1 MIKSDQKKKAEFSAI
16 VEASATLAFD
26 ASTARKFSKETLAP
40 IMNEFMSRL
49 HTTILTASAQGV
61 QTLFCYRAG
70 LRIFLMYREW
80 LTARKAS
87 MPNRVGIIKISR
99 FAALKSAYRTAPD
112 LALTGLCAQL
122 PNHDLHDVV
131 ELILGEPLKL
141 PKGRLPAMPLHKFVT
156 LDDPYAKRLRI
167 HLLDQSDLLS
177 AYIERLASDTNRI
190 LLIDSG
196 WAGTTQLM
204 LEQSFPNYSIEGAYF
219 GVIGRT
225 EILEKTPE
233 RMHGLMFETDDF
245 LYNPSYPE
253 TAYVLHRHLIE
264 SLFEPD
270 IQSVSSITKEDSTG
284 PDIMPTD
291 DVLCRPSCDWD
302 QLFSFV
308 LEDVRHQACS
318 MPTAR
323 ESAYRSALDELTR
336 VLTLPQR
343 QDVFI
348 AAGKYRSADL
358 GRSIGV
364 DPVLAPNNRFD
375 GDSSN
380 SRIMDALWPAAQ
392 AALEYENPRSV
403 QEKLLADHTVSKQ
416 QNYFVSSLSSPI
428 SEVGDGKVAVITRT
442 KNRPVLLRRAAESVA
457 RQIYTNLEW
466 VVVNDG
472 GDLSAVRTV
481 IDQSL
486 ADPSKITICH
496 NPQSLGMEAASNA
509 GIRNSNSEWIVIH
522 DDDDSWHP
530 NFLIDAAT
538 FLRQNRGLYA
548 GVITGTLY
556 ITEEIVGDEVIE
568 HSRVPYQDWVKS
580 VQLAEMATGN
590 FFAPIAFVYERGIYN
605 KVNGYDPKLPVL
617 GDWDFNLRFLLEAD
631 IGVVDKQL
639 AYYHHRP
646 AAVAGAYSNSV
657 VGGIDK
663 HLSYNA
669 IVRNKYIRES
679 ADNPKMAALA
689 SLISAAYLHVDS
701 RARFDSVHHTIAHA
715 PKLQT
720 SHDATEL
727 QVVTDDRWVMISFL
741 ATKLEEFSQ
750 GKISKQEILKLDRS
764 SIIKIVESMD
774 VTTPPDFDEVAYLTT
789 HSDVAQSVADGMLR
803 SGFAHYVAYGR
814 DEGRDAIRK

>member
-1 MIKSDQKKKAEFSAI
+1 MIKSDQKKKPKHAATAQTGS
-16 VEASATLAFD
+16 TLAFD
-26 ASTARKFSKETLAP
+26 IAAARIFSKDVLAP
-40 IMNEFMSRL
+40 IMNEFMIRL
-49 HTTILTASAQGV
+49 HVTVATASAQGV

-80 LTARKAS
+80 LAARKTP
-87 MPNRVGIIKISR
+87 MPDRVGVIKISR
-99 FAALKSAYRTAPD
+99 FAALKSAYRAAPD
-112 LALTGLCAQL
+112 LALTGLCNQL
-122 PNHDLHDVV
+122 PGHDLHDIV
-131 ELILGEPLKL
+131 ELILGEGLNVSQ
-141 PKGRLPAMPLHKFVT
+141 GRLPAMPLHQFIT
-156 LDDPYAKRLRI
+156 LDEPNAERLRT
-167 HLLDQSDLLS
+167 HLLDQSDLMS
-177 AYIERLASDTNRI
+177 AYIERLVSGTNRI

-204 LEQSFPNYSIEGAYF
+204 LEQSCHDYSIEGAYF

-225 EILEKTPE
+225 EILGKTPG
-233 RMHGLMFETDDF
+233 RMHGLMFETENF
-245 LYNPSYPE
+245 LYNPLFPE

-264 SLFEPD
+264 SLFEPN
-270 IQSVSSITKEDSTG
+270 ISSVSSIAKRDSTG
-284 PDIMPTD
+284 PDIMPSD
-291 DVLCRPSCDWD
+291 DVLRQQSCDWD
-302 QLFSFV
+302 QMFSLV
-308 LEDVRHQACS
+308 LEDVRDQACI
-318 MPTAR
+318 MPTTR
-323 ESAYRSALDELTR
+323 ESAYRSALNELTR
-336 VLTLPQR
+336 VLTFPKR
-343 QDVFI
+343 QDIFI

-364 DPVLAPNNRFD
+364 DPILEPRDRFEADNADNR
-375 GDSSN
+375 
-380 SRIMDALWPAAQ
+380 ITAALWPAGQ

-403 QEKLLADHTVSKQ
+403 QEKLLTEHTASKQ
-416 QNYFVSSLSSPI
+416 QNYFVSLTLPVSDI
-428 SEVGDGKVAVITRT
+428 GDGKVAVITRT

-457 RQIYTNLEW
+457 KQTYTNLEW

-472 GDLSAVRTV
+472 GDLSAVRSV

-496 NPQSLGMEAASNA
+496 NLQSLGMEAASNA

-530 NFLIDAAT
+530 DFLVDT
-538 FLRQNRGLYA
+538 TNFLRQNRGLYA

-556 ITEEIVGDEVIE
+556 ITEEIIGDKVIE
-568 HSRVPYQDWVKS
+568 HGKVPYQDWVKN

-590 FFAPIAFVYERGIYN
+590 FFAPIAFVFERRIFD

-631 IGVVDKQL
+631 IGVIDKKL

-646 AAVAGAYSNSV
+646 AAVAGSYSNSV

-679 ADNPKMAALA
+679 VGNPKMAALA
-689 SLISAAYLHVDS
+689 NLISTAYLHVDS
-701 RARFDSVHHTIAHA
+701 RARFDSVHNTIAHV
-715 PKLQT
+715 PMSKTIQSTTDLQ
-720 SHDATEL
+720 SVL
-727 QVVTDDRWVMISFL
+727 DDRWVMTSFL

-750 GKISKQEILKLDRS
+750 GKIKKDDILKLDRA

-774 VTTPPDFDEVAYLTT
+774 ITIPPDFDETAYLTV
-789 HSDVAQSVADGMLR
+789 HSDVAKSVTDGILR
-803 SGFAHYVAYGR
+803 SGFAHYIAYGR
-814 DEGRDAIRK
+814 EEGRDAVRK